1 MAKRDNKK
9 RDDKKQDRD
18 QQILSRLASIQHKVD
33 SIEQTNAFA
42 LRADKEKHENSL
54 REIFKNGKRRA
65 QVYLAVNGTRSVQQ
79 IADHLEMKQPN
90 VSLQLKVLA
99 VEGILEIAN
108 SIGGK
113 DYWSKKP
120 LDHTIRITRFLRN
133 EFSLA
138 RTVRKVQVTRTE
150 SVVEN
155 RDDLLNTAI
164 H

>member
-1 MAKRDNKK
+1 MAKREESKL
-9 RDDKKQDRD
+9 DRD
-18 QQILSRLASIQHKVD
+18 QQILNRLASIQHKVD

-65 QVYLAVNGTRSVQQ
+65 QVYLAANGARSVQE
-79 IADHLEMKQPN
+79 IADHVKMKQPN
-90 VSLQLKVLA
+90 VSTQLKVLG

-120 LDHTIRITRFLRN
+120 LDHTIRITRFLCT
-133 EFSLA
+133 EFSLNEDG
-138 RTVRKVQVTRTE
+138 TEKSVTRGGVR
-150 SVVEN
+150 S
-155 RDDLLNTAI
+155 RKAR
-164 H
+164 

>member
-1 MAKRDNKK
+1 MPKREESKL
-9 RDDKKQDRD
+9 DRD
-18 QQILSRLASIQHKVD
+18 QQILNRLASIQHKVD

-65 QVYLAVNGTRSVQQ
+65 QVYLAANGTRNVQE
-79 IADHLEMKQPN
+79 IADHLKMKQPN

-120 LDHTIRITRFLRN
+120 
-133 EFSLA
+133 
-138 RTVRKVQVTRTE
+138 
-150 SVVEN
+150 
-155 RDDLLNTAI
+155 
-164 H
+164 

>member
-1 MAKRDNKK
+1 MAKGDDKK

-42 LRADKEKHENSL
+42 LRADKEKHENSI

-65 QVYLAVNGTRSVQQ
+65 QVYLAANGTRSVQE
-79 IADHLEMKQPN
+79 IADHLKMKRPN

-99 VEGILEIAN
+99 VEGILEIGN

-113 DYWSKKP
+113 DYYSKKP
-120 LDHTIRITRFLRN
+120 LDHTIRITRFLCN
-133 EFSLA
+133 EFSLNEDG
-138 RTVRKVQVTRTE
+138 RE
-150 SVVEN
+150 
-155 RDDLLNTAI
+155 
-164 H
+164 